1 MRKMDLF
8 HLPCYIL
15 KGDEYIMSKELSK
28 LLAFGGFVS
37 AMTNGGYNESVD
49 PKNDTED
56 EEETT
61 NKEVKENERDRS

>member
-1 MRKMDLF
+1 
-8 HLPCYIL
+8 
-15 KGDEYIMSKELSK
+15 MSKELSK

-49 PKNDTED
+49 PKNDTDD